1 MAALGTALL
10 DVDKKSEGSKETMR
24 VVAESVDADDADVRI
39 VMKEDGVDGTSLSEL
54 LGIDS
59 A

>member
-1 MAALGTALL
+1 MAALGTAPL

-24 VVAESVDADDADVRI
+24 VVAEGVGADDADVRI
-39 VMKEDGVDGTSLSEL
+39 VMKEDGVDETPLSEL
-54 LGIDS
+54 LEIDS

>member
-1 MAALGTALL
+1 M
-10 DVDKKSEGSKETMR
+10 DKKSEGSKETMR

-39 VMKEDGVDGTSLSEL
+39 VMKEEGVDETPLSEL
-54 LGIDS
+54 LGIDG

>member
-1 MAALGTALL
+1 M
-10 DVDKKSEGSKETMR
+10 DKKSEGSKETMR

-39 VMKEDGVDGTSLSEL
+39 VMKEDGVDKTSLSEL
-54 LGIDS
+54 LGIDG